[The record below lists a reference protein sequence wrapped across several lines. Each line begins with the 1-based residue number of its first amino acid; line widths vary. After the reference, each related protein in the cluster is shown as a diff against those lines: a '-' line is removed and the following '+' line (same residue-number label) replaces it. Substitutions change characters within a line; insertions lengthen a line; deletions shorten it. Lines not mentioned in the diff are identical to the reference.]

1 MSLKVV
7 IKGCT
12 RHYNL
17 TGIDFIG
24 MCFKN
29 FELSKSDREEVSSVV
44 KRATEGRKVTCEV
57 TRKVIREVTRKVI
70 REVTREVTRK
80 VTREV
85 TRKVI
90 REVTRKVIRE
100 VTRKVIR
107 EVTRKVIREVTRKVT
122 REVTRALVLRLK
134 DKNYTNIWRLLILLK
149 SLLERWLIFGE
160 AQCVRQCVFFVI
172 FLKVSGEIN

>member
-57 TRKVIREVTRKVI
+57 TRKVIREVTREVTRK
-70 REVTREVTRK
+70 VTREVTRK

-85 TRKVI
+85 TRKV
-90 REVTRKVIRE
+90 KV
-100 VTRKVIR
+100 R